1 MVGAEK
7 RSRAEIWESGPV
19 ALVIKCALGRGW
31 GASGMNTGCTA
42 VGKDAES
49 IWDAAEP
56 GAGEHVGP
64 AWGGGAVRAWAC

>member
-1 MVGAEK
+1 
-7 RSRAEIWESGPV
+7 
-19 ALVIKCALGRGW
+19 
-31 GASGMNTGCTA
+31 MNTGCTA